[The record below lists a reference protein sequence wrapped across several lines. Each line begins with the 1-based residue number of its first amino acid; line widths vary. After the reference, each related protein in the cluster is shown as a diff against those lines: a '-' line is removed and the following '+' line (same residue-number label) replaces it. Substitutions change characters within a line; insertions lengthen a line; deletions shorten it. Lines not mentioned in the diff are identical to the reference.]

1 MIGPGGRPSPYQ
13 VGFLLVESVIM
24 LVGAF
29 MAVYIRLYWDGS
41 LEELFTGRYA
51 LYRLLVVPVALQVTF
66 YYSDLHNFR
75 VARPFPWTLARV
87 AQAMLV
93 GSLALSI
100 LYYLV
105 PVLFL
110 GRGVMVLSLLTITPV
125 VLLWRA
131 IYGWALSK
139 RLLSTRVLMI
149 GSGRLAD
156 AIFEE
161 LVGRS
166 DNYYQV
172 VCLLDVTPPEQEE
185 AKDAP
190 VNLMEIWGALLRAE
204 VRRDAEELTGLVR
217 FYGVDLI
224 VVASDDE
231 DSRLPIDA
239 MLECRMLGIPIVSG
253 EGFFESFA
261 NRLLADSIRPLWI
274 IYSPGFRASGLRRFT
289 KRAMDFGLS
298 IVGLVVSLPL
308 ALAVAVAIKI
318 DSKGPALYSQERV
331 GQGGATFNIIKF
343 RSMVTNAEAETGP
356 VWATE
361 DDPRITRVG
370 RFIRRTR
377 LDEIPQMWTVLKG
390 DMSFV
395 GPRPERPHFV
405 EELSRQ
411 LPYYNERHNVK
422 PGITGWAQVCY
433 PYGSSLAA
441 SLEKLNYDL
450 YYIKHSSL
458 SLDLMIIMRTLKI
471 LIFGGGGR

>member
-1 MIGPGGRPSPYQ
+1 MIGPSGRPSPYQ
-13 VGFLLVESVIM
+13 VAFLLVESALM
-24 LVGAF
+24 LVGTFA
-29 MAVYIRLYWDGS
+29 AVYIRLYWDGS

-51 LYRLLVVPVALQVTF
+51 LYRLLVVPVVLQITF

-93 GSLALSI
+93 GFLALSI
-100 LYYLV
+100 IYYLV

-110 GRGVMVLSLLTITPV
+110 GRGVMVLSLLTITPMV
-125 VLLWRA
+125 VMWRA

-149 GSGRLAD
+149 GSGDLAD

-172 VCLLDVTPPEQEE
+172 VCLVDITDPDQDKQDGR
-185 AKDAP
+185 A
-190 VNLMEIWGALLRAE
+190 VNLMEIWGYLLRAE
-204 VRRDAEELTGLVR
+204 VRRDADELSGLVR
-217 FYGVDLI
+217 FFDVDLI
-224 VVASDDE
+224 VVAANNQE
-231 DSRLPIDA
+231 SRLPIDA
-239 MLECRMLGIPIVSG
+239 MLECRMLGIPFVSG
-253 EGFFESFA
+253 EDFFESFA
-261 NRLLADSIRPLWI
+261 NRLLANNIRPLWL
-274 IYSPGFRASGLRRFT
+274 IYSPGFRTSGLRSFT
-289 KRAMDFGLS
+289 KRAMDLGLS
-298 IVGLVVSLPL
+298 VVGLVLSLPL
-308 ALAVAVAIKI
+308 ALAVAAAIKL
-318 DSKGPALYSQERV
+318 DSRGPVLYTQERV
-331 GQGGATFNIIKF
+331 GQGGSRFNIVKF
-343 RSMVTNAEAETGP
+343 RSMVTDAEAETGP
-356 VWATE
+356 VWAQE
-361 DDPRITRVG
+361 NDPRVTRVG

-405 EELSRQ
+405 EELSRH

-458 SLDLMIIMRTLKI
+458 SLDLMIIIRTLKI